1 MVAHAIGDLISGE
14 TSDPEVV
21 ATSSSAV
28 GGLLDTLTGSIG
40 IAVAPRPKPASVPIS
55 ASASSSAT
63 LMGSTLVDSLRTMTK
78 PIDKDLLRGFISG
91 SMPYG

>member
-21 ATSSSAV
+21 ATSSSV
-28 GGLLDTLTGSIG
+28 GELLDTLTGSIG

-55 ASASSSAT
+55 SSASSSAT
-63 LMGSTLVDSLRTMTK
+63 LFGSTLVDSSRTMIK